1 MTHINY
7 LMENTKNPV
16 IEKKR
21 YELNN
26 SYFIFIINYNEMH
39 FNESLYTLINMIP
52 HIRGGDKRR
61 ISYKYRFSLEFNQ
74 SITKQESS
82 FILTKRNTK
91 MIRKKIHNSSIFYF
105 SYFIRIGLVNRKQF
119 YFIEKLNYK
128 FKLKIAISFLWN
140 IHINMPGFFNT
151 SMLGLVTSSN
161 LIQIYFFFGNLGFCL
176 EFRDLFKIAN
186 NWIPNNGINSLLT
199 TLSTLALAQRDIKRS
214 LAYSTMSQLV

>member
-21 YELNN
+21 YELHNDKNN

-52 HIRGGDKRR
+52 HKEGEIKRR

-105 SYFIRIGLVNRKQF
+105 SYFVFLIPLERDKNRFGESETILF
-119 YFIEKLNYK
+119 YRKIEL
-128 FKLKIAISFLWN
+128 
-140 IHINMPGFFNT
+140 
-151 SMLGLVTSSN
+151 
-161 LIQIYFFFGNLGFCL
+161 
-176 EFRDLFKIAN
+176 
-186 NWIPNNGINSLLT
+186 
-199 TLSTLALAQRDIKRS
+199 
-214 LAYSTMSQLV
+214 

>member
-21 YELNN
+21 YELHNDKNN

-52 HIRGGDKRR
+52 HIRGGDKKKSLGFPFICNIREFP
-61 ISYKYRFSLEFNQ
+61 INIGFSLEFNQ

-105 SYFIRIGLVNRKQF
+105 SYFVFLIPLERDKNRFGESETILF
-119 YFIEKLNYK
+119 YRKIEL
-128 FKLKIAISFLWN
+128 
-140 IHINMPGFFNT
+140 
-151 SMLGLVTSSN
+151 
-161 LIQIYFFFGNLGFCL
+161 
-176 EFRDLFKIAN
+176 
-186 NWIPNNGINSLLT
+186 
-199 TLSTLALAQRDIKRS
+199 
-214 LAYSTMSQLV
+214 

>member
-21 YELNN
+21 YELHNDKNN

-52 HIRGGDKRR
+52 HIRGGDKKKKFP
-61 ISYKYRFSLEFNQ
+61 INNRFSLEFNQ

-105 SYFIRIGLVNRKQF
+105 SYFVFLIPLERDKNRFGESETILF
-119 YFIEKLNYK
+119 YRKIEL
-128 FKLKIAISFLWN
+128 
-140 IHINMPGFFNT
+140 
-151 SMLGLVTSSN
+151 
-161 LIQIYFFFGNLGFCL
+161 
-176 EFRDLFKIAN
+176 
-186 NWIPNNGINSLLT
+186 
-199 TLSTLALAQRDIKRS
+199 
-214 LAYSTMSQLV
+214 